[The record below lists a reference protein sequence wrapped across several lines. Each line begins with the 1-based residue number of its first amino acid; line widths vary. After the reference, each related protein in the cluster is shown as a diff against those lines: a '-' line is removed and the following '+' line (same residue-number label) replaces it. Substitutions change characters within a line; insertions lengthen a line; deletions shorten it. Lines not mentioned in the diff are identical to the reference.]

1 MKKRIKTNKKII
13 KIKYPKLL
21 LLIFSVI
28 VAIILFYSG
37 KNYEPLHNSILS
49 LGYIGTFVVGIFYAY
64 GFTAPSATA
73 ILLILAKEQNILF
86 TGLIAGLGALFS
98 DLLIFLFIRY
108 SFSDEIDK
116 LEKEK
121 IIKYLEKEERIIL
134 GHYRKYVLPAFA
146 GFLIASPLPTEIGI
160 ALMATLKKVSI
171 KRFLIIAYLL
181 HTFGIL
187 LILLIGN
194 TI

>member
-1 MKKRIKTNKKII
+1 MKKRNKTII

-21 LLIFSVI
+21 LLIFSI
-28 VAIILFYSG
+28 IIAIILFYSG
-37 KNYEPLHNSILS
+37 KNYTPVHNSILS
-49 LGYIGTFVVGIFYAY
+49 LGYVGSFFIGLFYAY

-73 ILLILAKEQNILF
+73 ILLILAKEQSIIL
-86 TGLIAGLGALFS
+86 TGLIAGLGAILS

-121 IIKYLEKEERIIL
+121 IIKYLEKEERIIF
-134 GHYRKYVLPAFA
+134 GHYRKYVLPVFA
-146 GFLIASPLPTEIGI
+146 GFLIASPLPSEIGI
-160 ALMATLKKVSI
+160 ALIATLKKVSI
-171 KRFLIIAYLL
+171 KRFIILAYLL

-194 TI
+194 AI